1 MAVRT
6 RAGALNF
13 CTPLPGVG
21 DSLLCP
27 PPFPPW
33 LHHAEFFS
41 YSVKRKL
48 RNQLWGFKNRCVC
61 VCVFLKCSGL

>member
-27 PPFPPW
+27 PRSLPGFTM
-33 LHHAEFFS
+33 LSSFLT
-41 YSVKRKL
+41 VL
-48 RNQLWGFKNRCVC
+48 RE
-61 VCVFLKCSGL
+61 S